1 MKKMKRFAALALALG
16 LTLTLGACKKSGL
29 STFDAKAY
37 VEGLLKETYLGEF
50 DEG

>member
-1 MKKMKRFAALALALG
+1 MSNMKKMKRFAALALALG

-37 VEGLLKETYLGEF
+37 VEGLLK
-50 DEG
+50 